1 MFAITTFVFYVLV
14 VGTIR
19 VTDITIKARDMID
32 NNIVSAFSDVF
43 VAAYVFAIVLTSVII
58 VAQFICIVH
67 SLFQGSKLK
76 TNGIIKT
83 CVSGIDT
90 IIMIS
95 FAMETHK
102 TYAYSYLMFCI
113 VLLYLSVAQL
123 ISLRKYSNI
132 IVI

>member
-1 MFAITTFVFYVLV
+1 MKTTKIICAITNIMFAITTFVFYVLV
-14 VGTIR
+14 IGTIR
-19 VTDITIKARDMID
+19 VIDITIKARDMID
-32 NNIVSAFSDVF
+32 NNIVSVFSDVF

-67 SLFQGSKLK
+67 SLFPGSKLK

-95 FAMETHK
+95 FAM
-102 TYAYSYLMFCI
+102 
-113 VLLYLSVAQL
+113 
-123 ISLRKYSNI
+123 
-132 IVI
+132 

>member
-67 SLFQGSKLK
+67 SLFPGSKLK

-102 TYAYSYLMFCI
+102 TYAYSYLMFCN

>member
-1 MFAITTFVFYVLV
+1 
-14 VGTIR
+14 
-19 VTDITIKARDMID
+19 MID

-67 SLFQGSKLK
+67 SLFPGSKLK

-95 FAMETHK
+95 FAMETQK
-102 TYAYSYLMFCI
+102 LYAYEYLAFLHYTF
-113 VLLYLSVAQL
+113 LLVYCTTYIYKENAIMLL
-123 ISLRKYSNI
+123 
-132 IVI
+132 